1 MESVHGTVAGLDV
14 HKKTVVVVVLQ
25 SDHSDEDHAAGVF
38 GTTRYGLNELI
49 AFLRQHGVTHA
60 AMESTAQYWR
70 PVWMALE
77 GQFTM
82 TLAQARSTRAPRGR
96 KWDKADAQR
105 IAKRLLSG
113 DLTVSYVPPP
123 EQRDW
128 RLLSR
133 TQVAMHESVVRVRNQ
148 VEVLLEQAQIKLS
161 SVVTDILGKSGRRM
175 LDALVRGVSDP
186 VELARLGDRRLHAS
200 KEQLADALSG
210 QLTEAQRIVLKL
222 YLEQIDLIERHM
234 AEIDESLAQALVP
247 HQDAIERLCEIPG
260 IGVRTAQHIVAE
272 TGPRAEV
279 FDSAGKLA
287 SWAGMCP
294 GQQESAGVSV
304 SSRSA
309 KGNWMLRRT
318 LCQTAWAAI
327 ATKGSEAQRRFH
339 RWRPRLG
346 TQKAAWAIAHYQI
359 RIVWKVLHDGVRYRS
374 PDTEVMLSVRCL
386 HGRSVPSMTFA
397 GWAMRSPSHRPKH
410 KPLAP
415 SACQVNFRACCRG
428 EAVGRRFS
436 ECDRAARPGSPQ
448 CVRYSGRRRT

>member
-25 SDHSDEDHAAGVF
+25 TDHPDEDHAAGVF

-77 GQFTM
+77 GQFTV

-175 LDALVRGVSDP
+175 LDALVRGISDP

-210 QLTEAQRIVLKL
+210 QLTEAQRNH
-222 YLEQIDLIERHM
+222 LETL
-234 AEIDESLAQALVP
+234 
-247 HQDAIERLCEIPG
+247 PG
-260 IGVRTAQHIVAE
+260 ANRPDRTTHGRNRWKSG
-272 TGPRAEV
+272 TGP
-279 FDSAGKLA
+279 GTA
-287 SWAGMCP
+287 SGC
-294 GQQESAGVSV
+294 
-304 SSRSA
+304 
-309 KGNWMLRRT
+309 N
-318 LCQTAWAAI
+318 
-327 ATKGSEAQRRFH
+327 
-339 RWRPRLG
+339 
-346 TQKAAWAIAHYQI
+346 
-359 RIVWKVLHDGVRYRS
+359 
-374 PDTEVMLSVRCL
+374 
-386 HGRSVPSMTFA
+386 
-397 GWAMRSPSHRPKH
+397 
-410 KPLAP
+410 
-415 SACQVNFRACCRG
+415 
-428 EAVGRRFS
+428 
-436 ECDRAARPGSPQ
+436 
-448 CVRYSGRRRT
+448 

>member
-1 MESVHGTVAGLDV
+1 MTIVIESSSPGLPKGGNDGIGSWHRGGTGCPQEDSGSCGV
-14 HKKTVVVVVLQ
+14 Q

-294 GQQESAGVSV
+294 GQQEIRSRQACSTR
-304 SSRSA
+304 SSKS
-309 KGNWMLRRT
+309 
-318 LCQTAWAAI
+318 
-327 ATKGSEAQRRFH
+327 SFH
-339 RWRPRLG
+339 
-346 TQKAAWAIAHYQI
+346 
-359 RIVWKVLHDGVRYRS
+359 S
-374 PDTEVMLSVRCL
+374 
-386 HGRSVPSMTFA
+386 
-397 GWAMRSPSHRPKH
+397 
-410 KPLAP
+410 
-415 SACQVNFRACCRG
+415 
-428 EAVGRRFS
+428 
-436 ECDRAARPGSPQ
+436 
-448 CVRYSGRRRT
+448 

>member
-1 MESVHGTVAGLDV
+1 MESVHGPVAGLDV

-374 PDTEVMLSVRCL
+374 PDTEVMAQRALLARAKRAINDLRRLGYAVSIT
-386 HGRSVPSMTFA
+386 PPETQTA
-397 GWAMRSPSHRPKH
+397 GALGLPR
-410 KPLAP
+410 
-415 SACQVNFRACCRG
+415 
-428 EAVGRRFS
+428 
-436 ECDRAARPGSPQ
+436 
-448 CVRYSGRRRT
+448 

>member
-1 MESVHGTVAGLDV
+1 
-14 HKKTVVVVVLQ
+14 
-25 SDHSDEDHAAGVF
+25 
-38 GTTRYGLNELI
+38 
-49 AFLRQHGVTHA
+49 
-60 AMESTAQYWR
+60 MESTAQYWR

-77 GQFTM
+77 GQFTL

-113 DLTVSYVPPP
+113 DLTVSYVPSP

-133 TQVAMHESVVRVRNQ
+133 TQVAMHESAVRVRNQ
-148 VEVLLEQAQIKLS
+148 IEVLLEQAQIKLS

-186 VELARLGDRRLHAS
+186 VELAALGDRRLQATR
-200 KEQLADALSG
+200 EQLADALSG
-210 QLTEAQRIVLKL
+210 HLTEAQRIVLKL
-222 YLEQIDLIERHM
+222 YLEQLDTIDRHM
-234 AEIDESLAQALVP
+234 AQIDESLAQALVP
-247 HQDAIERLCEIPG
+247 HQDAIERLSEIPG

-272 TGPRAEV
+272 TGPKADV

-327 ATKGSEAQRRFH
+327 ATKGSEAQRRFQ
-339 RWRPRLG
+339 RWRLRIG
-346 TQKAAWAIAHYQI
+346 TQKAVWAIAHYQL
-359 RIVWKVLHDGVRYRS
+359 RIIWKVLHDGVRYRS
-374 PDTEVMLSVRCL
+374 PDTESLAQSALLARAKRAINDLRRLGYAVSITPPGAQAVN
-386 HGRSVPSMTFA
+386 
-397 GWAMRSPSHRPKH
+397 SP
-410 KPLAP
+410 A
-415 SACQVNFRACCRG
+415 
-428 EAVGRRFS
+428 
-436 ECDRAARPGSPQ
+436 
-448 CVRYSGRRRT
+448 

>member
-1 MESVHGTVAGLDV
+1 MESVQGMVAGLDV
-14 HKKTVVVVVLQ
+14 HKKTVVVVVLHADHPDQ
-25 SDHSDEDHAAGVF
+25 SDVAGVF

-77 GQFTM
+77 GQFTL

-113 DLTVSYVPPP
+113 DLTVSYVPSP

-133 TQVAMHESVVRVRNQ
+133 TQVAMHESAVRVRNQ
-148 VEVLLEQAQIKLS
+148 IEVLLEQAQIKLS

-175 LDALVRGVSDP
+175 LDAMTRGVSDP
-186 VELARLGDRRLHAS
+186 VELAALGDRRLQATR
-200 KEQLADALSG
+200 EQLADALSG
-210 QLTEAQRIVLKL
+210 HLTEAQRIVLKL
-222 YLEQIDLIERHM
+222 YLEQLDMIDRHM
-234 AEIDESLAQALVP
+234 AQIDESLAQALIP

-272 TGPRAEV
+272 TGPKADV

-304 SSRSA
+304 STRSA

-327 ATKGSEAQRRFH
+327 ATKGSEAQRRFQ
-339 RWRPRLG
+339 RWRLRIG
-346 TQKAAWAIAHYQI
+346 TRKAVWAIAHYQL
-359 RIVWKVLHDGVRYRS
+359 RIVWKVLHDGVRYHS
-374 PDTEVMLSVRCL
+374 PDTE
-386 HGRSVPSMTFA
+386 G
-397 GWAMRSPSHRPKH
+397 
-410 KPLAP
+410 LAQ
-415 SACQVNFRACCRG
+415 SALLARAKRAINDLRRLG
-428 EAVGRRFS
+428 YAVTITPPNAEA
-436 ECDRAARPGSPQ
+436 AT
-448 CVRYSGRRRT
+448 SG